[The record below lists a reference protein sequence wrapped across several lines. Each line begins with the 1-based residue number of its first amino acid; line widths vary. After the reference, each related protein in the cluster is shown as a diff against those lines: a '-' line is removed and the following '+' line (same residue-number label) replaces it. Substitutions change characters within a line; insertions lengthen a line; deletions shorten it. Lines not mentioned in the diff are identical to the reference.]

1 MPGETGLRHLTAAA
15 GTRRQRRS
23 ERPKGARGRLQAL
36 MVAQSYTIRVA
47 PGTGRGQSGS
57 RDREPGTPAVLGA
70 GEAGH
75 ASLEERTRPGLC
87 HAACACGRSS

>member
-23 ERPKGARGRLQAL
+23 ERPKGARGRLLAL
-36 MVAQSYTIRVA
+36 MVAPSYTIRA
-47 PGTGRGQSGS
+47 ALGPTGAR
-57 RDREPGTPAVLGA
+57 
-70 GEAGH
+70 
-75 ASLEERTRPGLC
+75 